1 MDVLS
6 RELGISPIG
15 ARLLVQRGFR
25 DVAAAQRFLHPTL
38 TELHDPFALAD
49 MSIAVE
55 RILRAIRA
63 GERIAIHGDYDADGI
78 TSTVLLRRALEILGA
93 RVVHYVPDR
102 IKDGYGVAPET
113 IERLSL
119 EKVDVVVSADCGI
132 RSVLAAKCARKA
144 GMDLIVTDHHEP
156 DQELPSALA
165 VINPNR
171 RDCS

>member
-1 MDVLS
+1 MRQQRWEHVTCEAASVDVLS

-93 RVVHYVPDR
+93 RVVH
-102 IKDGYGVAPET
+102 
-113 IERLSL
+113 LSL
-119 EKVDVVVSADCGI
+119 I
-132 RSVLAAKCARKA
+132 H
-144 GMDLIVTDHHEP
+144 I
-156 DQELPSALA
+156 
-165 VINPNR
+165 
-171 RDCS
+171 